1 MPPRRRNAR
10 WRRRTLRWRPA
21 STCPLVRQI
30 WSKPFTGPCKG
41 RHPANLRERL
51 VARER
56 ETFTANAAE
65 KCAAV
70 TSPWCPLEFHR
81 WPSTSVP
88 APLRR
93 GRRSCAPCPAPPS
106 ACLCRQARS
115 MGSTRCVRRQHTSE
129 ERLSR
134 PVRYSHRLK
143 QTEQRLSATSR
154 ADLQSRSLVPILLPS
169 YRSCPEGDPTLH
181 RLGRGLLRTTS
192 FAAIQGEFVS
202 PCHGDPDSANAAAG
216 ELT

>member
-21 STCPLVRQI
+21 STCPLGRYGASLSQGPARAGIPQIFGKGWSPGNVKRLRLMPQRNARQ
-30 WSKPFTGPCKG
+30 S
-41 RHPANLRERL
+41 
-51 VARER
+51 
-56 ETFTANAAE
+56 
-65 KCAAV
+65 
-70 TSPWCPLEFHR
+70 
-81 WPSTSVP
+81 P
-88 APLRR
+88 APGVRSSSTDGPRR
-93 GRRSCAPCPAPPS
+93 QYRLHCAVAGGPAPPCPAPPS

-169 YRSCPEGDPTLH
+169 YRSCPEGDLTLH